1 MLRGLIFAAS
11 QQIRNEFTEAN
22 SMKSSWFVL
31 GLMLFFSIN
40 GLAQIVTIKDQDSGE
55 PIPMATLMTGNGK
68 TFAATDDKGQADI
81 SAFKEAEKIEIRSL
95 GYQTL
100 LKSYAELQ
108 ASSFELQLASTN
120 ISLDAVVVS
129 ATRWNQE
136 SRDIPSK
143 ITTISPREAALQN
156 PQTAADLL
164 TVSGKVFMQKS
175 QQGGGSPM
183 IRGFATNRLL
193 YTVDGVRMNTAI
205 FRGGNIQNVISLDPF
220 AIESTEVFFGAG
232 SVIYGSDAIGGVMSF
247 RTL

>member
-1 MLRGLIFAAS
+1 MLWLLLVWSNVAIS
-11 QQIRNEFTEAN
+11 QVI
-22 SMKSSWFVL
+22 
-31 GLMLFFSIN
+31 
-40 GLAQIVTIKDQDSGE
+40 TIKDQDSGE
-55 PIPMATLMTGNGK
+55 PIPMATLMTDNGK
-68 TFAATDDKGQADI
+68 TFAATDDNGQADI

-95 GYQTL
+95 GYQAL
-100 LKSYAELQ
+100 VKSYSELQ

-193 YTVDGVRMNTAI
+193 YTVDGVRMNT
-205 FRGGNIQNVISLDPF
+205 
-220 AIESTEVFFGAG
+220 
-232 SVIYGSDAIGGVMSF
+232 
-247 RTL
+247 